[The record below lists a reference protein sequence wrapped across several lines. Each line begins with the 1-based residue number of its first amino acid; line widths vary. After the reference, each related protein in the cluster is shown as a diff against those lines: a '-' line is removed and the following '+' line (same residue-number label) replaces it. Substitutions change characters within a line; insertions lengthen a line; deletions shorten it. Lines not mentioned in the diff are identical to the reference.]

1 MENRGQRGRRHGE
14 PARGGSQRGRRGRR
28 HNREQERGRGGG
40 PAGDPQG
47 LAPRDGAEGSARGGV
62 ENTAG
67 GGGGSDSEL
76 QGRRR
81 EEGNAIAN
89 GGGGTGGLRGR
100 QDDGAQERLELGAEV
115 QGRPRAGEERN
126 ASGGGGTAAR
136 RGRDNGDAEQKRPH
150 LGGSAGELQGRQRDG
165 GGAGTGGRRGRN
177 NGDADQEKVDLGG
190 EQAIG
195 HQRSGAAGEDG
206 GFHSGGLQAQP
217 DGAAA
222 TSYSHSGRPWR
233 GTGYRPPTLLPW
245 SNFLSDSILAWTI
258 KDVLDDELYINEV
271 QKVPAQFKSNEQF
284 IDVHSSLLLEE
295 TRSLLCSAV
304 RNMNKRE
311 IQFCR
316 LLSIEKTDFSFG
328 YFLDIDLA
336 MTRSDDIQCRHIAQD
351 FDVCLLSLMSPLD
364 SGFDVMSS
372 FLAIVSGVGRDTF
385 FQRSFRVLVSN
396 SEKFHPENVKFV
408 SFLTNIKYR
417 MVIASI
423 LSIRDERDDA
433 AVGAVLELYKKIGR
447 KCNTCARLPPCK
459 VDLDSINQKEAD
471 DTVVISDL
479 TSSLQCTH
487 QCHTEVV
494 WAPPIGLKGCIA
506 AMLKNMLHESQRLLI
521 CVASVS
527 SLSDIMVDLKDL
539 SISPDVG
546 DVVVLNNISG
556 LENCR
561 VFEKFT
567 LEHQSQE
574 LYCCLL
580 QCKSWLKGMTS
591 LLDLSGYYHK
601 PRCAY
606 NALCE
611 RCRKSGLLEFS
622 ISTFTKRFDI
632 ILEHLLECL
641 VYLNSHAATFS
652 LLDRDNGKIVE
663 LMNVLK
669 QLKALLHNECL
680 RDDGAEKAFGL
691 LPDMDITSDDS
702 PFTIEASL
710 NEERM
715 KALRLIDSLSNLLVV
730 PQLENR
736 DEIEIFCIK
745 HSRIIVST
753 LDCTWQL
760 YGLEMDPF
768 DILIVHGAGQIK
780 EDELLVPLVLPVRHT
795 VLFGDHLHVQPV
807 VHSKAC
813 KEAGYGAS
821 IFEKLRQM
829 VPQVQMLKHQFAVH
843 PFISRFPNNYFY
855 SGKLEDG
862 PNVKSIE
869 YNREFVPLKLPF
881 YGFIDIPATALRP
894 TSKDC
899 VYSAAIYQLLQQF
912 CKEMVNANREFS
924 IGVVCLSSNH
934 SNKLRD
940 QLRSKREIHDSIHLQ
955 VKCID
960 SLQEEYFDVIILSMF
975 VEHEIEL
982 KHIRKNNWNVALL
995 SSRHCFWMVS
1005 EYNAFAA
1012 SGEIWISLMQDAK
1025 ERGCVIVMDQNRLSE
1040 VTKQFENDEG
1050 HCTDSNSVLS
1060 SIITHM
1066 PGQELTWA
1074 GRPYRTKYVLAPVRD
1089 QRGQMDTCSFQ
1100 SCSGAVESLIKIR
1113 NASLEPP
1120 QDFTWTFLLDDWKI
1134 QYKNIVSKPFGS
1146 EEKASRGTKR
1156 LQSTL
1161 DIYKDTGVLA
1171 CNESVSKV
1179 RRFKISSYVFVD
1191 PNKTEDVRD
1200 ILENGGIMVGYF
1212 RLSRN
1217 YYSLRPNQVYVF
1229 DEERPIIHPK
1239 SELVASHVVMMIGI
1253 GHRQTGVRRFSRHMA
1268 MQNSEGKVFGIN
1280 GFGRVGKKTVRG
1292 LYRIEVPNHEVKKP
1306 AL

>member
-1 MENRGQRGRRHGE
+1 MENQGQRGRRHGE
-14 PARGGSQRGRRGRR
+14 PARGGGQRGRRGRR

-47 LAPRDGAEGSARGGV
+47 LAPRDGAVVWRTRPAAEEALIASSKEGAERRGMPLPTAAEALAVSEEGKMTARKKGSNLEQRCKGGRAPARNGMPAAAEALPLAEEGTTSTPSKKGPTLEV
-62 ENTAG
+62 QLESCK
-67 GGGGSDSEL
+67 GGS
-76 QGRRR
+76 
-81 EEGNAIAN
+81 
-89 GGGGTGGLRGR
+89 
-100 QDDGAQERLELGAEV
+100 V
-115 QGRPRAGEERN
+115 
-126 ASGGGGTAAR
+126 TAAGQELVVAVEGTMATPIR
-136 RGRDNGDAEQKRPH
+136 KRSTLEVNRLSATNAVEQ
-150 LGGSAGELQGRQRDG
+150 QGKT
-165 GGAGTGGRRGRN
+165 GAFTQV
-177 NGDADQEKVDLGG
+177 DSKLSQMVQQQPAILTQVDLGG

-195 HQRSGAAGEDG
+195 HR
-206 GFHSGGLQAQP
+206 H
-217 DGAAA
+217 
-222 TSYSHSGRPWR
+222 
-233 GTGYRPPTLLPW
+233 
-245 SNFLSDSILAWTI
+245 
-258 KDVLDDELYINEV
+258 VLDDELYINEV

-556 LENCR
+556 LENCK

-795 VLFGDHLHVQPV
+795 LLFGDHLHVQPV

-912 CKEMVNANREFS
+912 CKAE
-924 IGVVCLSSNH
+924 
-934 SNKLRD
+934 
-940 QLRSKREIHDSIHLQ
+940 
-955 VKCID
+955 
-960 SLQEEYFDVIILSMF
+960 
-975 VEHEIEL
+975 
-982 KHIRKNNWNVALL
+982 
-995 SSRHCFWMVS
+995 
-1005 EYNAFAA
+1005 
-1012 SGEIWISLMQDAK
+1012 
-1025 ERGCVIVMDQNRLSE
+1025 
-1040 VTKQFENDEG
+1040 
-1050 HCTDSNSVLS
+1050 
-1060 SIITHM
+1060 
-1066 PGQELTWA
+1066 
-1074 GRPYRTKYVLAPVRD
+1074 
-1089 QRGQMDTCSFQ
+1089 
-1100 SCSGAVESLIKIR
+1100 
-1113 NASLEPP
+1113 
-1120 QDFTWTFLLDDWKI
+1120 
-1134 QYKNIVSKPFGS
+1134 
-1146 EEKASRGTKR
+1146 
-1156 LQSTL
+1156 
-1161 DIYKDTGVLA
+1161 
-1171 CNESVSKV
+1171 
-1179 RRFKISSYVFVD
+1179 
-1191 PNKTEDVRD
+1191 
-1200 ILENGGIMVGYF
+1200 
-1212 RLSRN
+1212 
-1217 YYSLRPNQVYVF
+1217 
-1229 DEERPIIHPK
+1229 
-1239 SELVASHVVMMIGI
+1239 
-1253 GHRQTGVRRFSRHMA
+1253 
-1268 MQNSEGKVFGIN
+1268 
-1280 GFGRVGKKTVRG
+1280 
-1292 LYRIEVPNHEVKKP
+1292 
-1306 AL
+1306 